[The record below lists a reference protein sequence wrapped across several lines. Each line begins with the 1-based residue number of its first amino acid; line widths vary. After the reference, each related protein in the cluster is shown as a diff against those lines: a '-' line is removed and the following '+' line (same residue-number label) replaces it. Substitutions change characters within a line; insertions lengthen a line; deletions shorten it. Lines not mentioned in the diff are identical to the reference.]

1 MPVCNI
7 PLIEYTMELLAT
19 VDIFEVFI
27 VCTTHIDAIKAYFEY
42 VLVHTPYTQAADSSL
57 AYYY

>member
-42 VLVHTPYTQAADSSL
+42 VPAHTHT
-57 AYYY
+57 

>member
-1 MPVCNI
+1 MPLCNI

-27 VCTTHIDAIKAYFEY
+27 VCTTHIDAIKNYFE
-42 VLVHTPYTQAADSSL
+42 
-57 AYYY
+57 